1 MKTAEVFITENVGNA
16 YQMAVFDDNGKRQE
30 VGKVFSGT
38 TSKLRKTFDAML
50 SGSETPVA
58 EIRYLYATK
67 DSILFQPVFVR
78 LRTDKSADDCVLSQ
92 LVYTDRAGIAD
103 LHVE

>member
-1 MKTAEVFITENVGNA
+1 MRSLLVVPENTGNA

-38 TSKLRKTFDAML
+38 TSKLRKTLDAML
-50 SGSETPVA
+50 SGSEAPVA

-78 LRTDKSADDCVLSQ
+78 LRTDKSSGDCVLSQ
-92 LVYTDRAGIAD
+92 LEYTCRAELI
-103 LHVE
+103 EP